1 MQKPPVASIRNN
13 LLPSV
18 SKFIPFSIKTG
29 ERIMKSLQ
37 NIFFFPA
44 ELCFK
49 FSFDCVT
56 DALVLLLCACFP
68 TMWCLLHNLLR
79 DQSARQ
85 DQQKNGIFMNKHLLK
100 NKILSF
106 YCGCSTSVNWTRT
119 KWNLLQRFSFHG
131 TEVFARQE
139 SALIQ
144 QQHLQARKLP
154 IKTIISSLWVFW
166 SSSIFFFFQDKAR
179 KRKNKKVE

>member
-1 MQKPPVASIRNN
+1 MQKPAVASIRNN

-44 ELCFK
+44 ELYFK

-68 TMWCLLHNLLR
+68 SMWCLLLNLLR

-100 NKILSF
+100 NKFLSF
-106 YCGCSTSVNWTRT
+106 YRGCSTSVNWTRT
-119 KWNLLQRFSFHG
+119 KWNLLQRFRFHG
-131 TEVFARQE
+131 MEVFARQE

-144 QQHLQARKLP
+144 QQCLKACKLP

-166 SSSIFFFFQDKAR
+166 LSSFLFFVCPKVKQGKERIR
-179 KRKNKKVE
+179 K